1 MGRFPSG
8 QREQTVNLSPDGFG
22 GSNPPLPTILR
33 LRFQTGLNYYCGNSS
48 AVERQPS
55 KLDVAGS
62 NPVSRSSFCPKTG
75 YALVAQLAEH
85 ILGKDEVTG
94 SIPVKGSIRSADL
107 FFEALFQVACGPDR
121 FLDAS
126 ANLVCQIFLCIG
138 GMDVQSEV

>member
-22 GSNPPLPTILR
+22 GSNPPLPTNG
-33 LRFQTGLNYYCGNSS
+33 FYCGNSS

-62 NPVSRSSFCPKTG
+62 IPVSRSIYNRARSG
-75 YALVAQLAEH
+75 LIDALVAQLAEH

-94 SIPVKGSIRSADL
+94 SIPVKGSIYFLERALNKIVVPLTNLNWRHFSWQKRSL
-107 FFEALFQVACGPDR
+107 IEASP
-121 FLDAS
+121 
-126 ANLVCQIFLCIG
+126 I
-138 GMDVQSEV
+138 

>member
-33 LRFQTGLNYYCGNSS
+33 LRFQAGLNYYCGNSS

-62 NPVSRSSFCPKTG
+62 NPVSRSNSCPKAG

-94 SIPVKGSIRSADL
+94 SIPVKGSMNLTSVVVSLQAVSLSDC
-107 FFEALFQVACGPDR
+107 FMEASVD
-121 FLDAS
+121 
-126 ANLVCQIFLCIG
+126 LVCHFFMCIG